1 MARRTKRFR
10 HTRVDAVGTACA
22 LFILFGAFWVGVRP
36 MLHSWDDVKRLTGQV
51 VGSRSQLEAVQA
63 EHRGLQRSIGV
74 AETGLRSLALELD
87 SSDQLAS
94 RQEGIGSVLREAGV
108 TVEQFT
114 VGAVQPGELLDVVPL
129 RISGSGPSPRV
140 AAAMHQLRERFP
152 DLAVTSFRINSG
164 GKAGSQRV
172 TFGFD
177 LAWYIASDGAPA
189 G

>member
-1 MARRTKRFR
+1 MARRAQRFR
-10 HTRVDAVGTACA
+10 HNQVDAIGAACA

-51 VGSRSQLEAVQA
+51 VGSREQLQNVQA
-63 EHRGLQRSIGV
+63 EHRALQRSIGV
-74 AETGLRSLALELD
+74 AESGLRSLALELD

-94 RQEGIGSVLREAGV
+94 RQEGIGSVLRAAGV
-108 TVEQFT
+108 TVEQLT

-129 RISGSGPSPRV
+129 RISGSGPSPKV

-152 DLAVTSFRINSG
+152 DLAVTSFRINAS
-164 GKAGSQRV
+164 GKADSQQV

-177 LAWYIASDGAPA
+177 LAWYIASDGAPT

>member
-1 MARRTKRFR
+1 MARRAQKFQ
-10 HTRVDAVGTACA
+10 HKRVDLVGAACA
-22 LFILFGAFWVGVRP
+22 VFILFGAFWVGVRP

-51 VGSRSQLEAVQA
+51 MGSRAQLESVQL
-63 EHRGLQRSIGV
+63 EHRALQRSIGI
-74 AETGLRSLALELD
+74 AETGLSSLALELD

-94 RQEGIGSVLREAGV
+94 RQEGIGSVLRAAGV
-108 TVEQFT
+108 KVEQLT

-129 RISGSGPSPRV
+129 RISGTGPSPKV

-164 GKAGSQRV
+164 GKAGSQQV
-172 TFGFD
+172 SFGFD